1 MVQSEE
7 VLGIKQLVNSQ
18 CWSLPPTMFLVG
30 LGRDTSSI
38 SLPASLISEGLLPG
52 GACQRNNCGIL
63 SQKEEVAGCKGQER
77 VQCSQ
82 MLLGLL
88 SQHSCHM
95 GCQFYSE
102 VGKIKV
108 GNLLHVVC
116 LYVNWSKRRL
126 EWAIGPHIVSGKNW
140 RWKQVR
146 GGGRSPSLPFPAAC
160 SPQHPFV

>member
-126 EWAIGPHIVSGKNW
+126 EWAARPHIVSAEFYRLNW
-140 RWKQVR
+140 ILGTQ
-146 GGGRSPSLPFPAAC
+146 SC
-160 SPQHPFV
+160 